1 MHVTNE
7 YNFKAGELEDK
18 LLPKLIGKVF
28 HVTSF
33 ANFEKIEESGHI
45 KTNHD
50 GKLGCTFPQSRIFYG
65 RKKGYVCLFDLRNT
79 NDEEI
84 EYALDRFY
92 FIGDRALG
100 DKQVFLILQPKTYAE
115 FIDIPQAEA
124 DLGSNQILWIP
135 DVECWYPDA
144 LPLSK
149 IQEII
154 TVNIDRREQ
163 SESFKATIRAMEE
176 VLKHKNSQGLSNH
189 WLD

>member
-50 GKLGCTFPQSRIFYG
+50 GKLGCTYPQSQVFYG
-65 RKKGYVCLFDLRNT
+65 RKKGCVCLFDLRNT

-84 EYALDRFY
+84 ENALDCFY
-92 FIGDRALG
+92 FIGTEKLG
-100 DKQVFLILQPKTYAE
+100 DKQVFLILQAETYAE
-115 FIDIPQAEA
+115 LIDIPQAEA
-124 DLGSNQILWIP
+124 DLGSNVILWIP
-135 DVECWYPDA
+135 YVECWYPDA

-176 VLKHKNSQGLSNH
+176 VLKHKMS
-189 WLD
+189 